1 MGMSHLKSLNP
12 QLLKDIAY
20 VFFSFLLLL
29 AKNLIQFWYNLTIL
43 WSMPSSS
50 GRQFHWGDHMKECMY
65 HKPNKVGQLCLRR
78 KWKWDEICSDV
89 VLCWGDPLKGRLQ
102 QLEGSGPSF
111 LNFFYQKLAAKKT
124 KLKGRFDDK
133 VHGRDHRQ
141 RYYPRFFSE
150 KQFLIIS
157 KWAPFTI
164 SANRPTIHYGL
175 GKCYSSG
182 LVITCLHGR
191 KKKRDFIYELVTNA
205 HLGDFIEDDLPTPRF
220 GRNVKEILPATIV
233 WKFFRPKRS
242 CFQLSKVVN

>member
-12 QLLKDIAY
+12 QLLKDITY

-29 AKNLIQFWYNLTIL
+29 AKIQNPTQFWYNLTIL

-164 SANRPTIHYGL
+164 WANRPTIHYGL

-191 KKKRDFIYELVTNA
+191 KKR
-205 HLGDFIEDDLPTPRF
+205 
-220 GRNVKEILPATIV
+220 EILFT
-233 WKFFRPKRS
+233 S
-242 CFQLSKVVN
+242 L